1 MITEKSTQ
9 TERGQALVIMAL
21 GMIVLLIVVGVA
33 VDGGTVFME
42 RRHAQNAA
50 DAAALSGTRML
61 ARAVCNE
68 DGADDAAILAEILKI
83 VASNNVNLGE
93 DAENGVRADYVDKD
107 LAVLGAVGGGSIPV
121 GSTGVSTTVD
131 IKRKTYFLSLAG
143 IDTSGAS
150 AHALA
155 MTGPPLMAGGM
166 RPFGVPYDMVSQMD
180 PGDWFSISFKSDGGE
195 ITWSD
200 AITPSQ
206 HRGWMNMGY
215 VWNAGELPA
224 SFPRAIDESANAAIL
239 KEWMENGWHGGT
251 LYPDNLWRLGAHD
264 GDFIHAKPG
273 TNSSAVCAAPPD
285 LIFPIPIYDMIPDCP
300 TEIDTDR
307 PSCPT
312 QGSSYAYHIVGIA
325 SVRIT
330 GCSQGGGQI
339 DLELAR
345 AIFGEGMPDIGGQT
359 GFGEA
364 RACETHT
371 QVVTLWE

>member
-239 KEWMENGWHGGT
+239 KEWMENGWHGGA

-264 GDFIHAKPG
+264 GDYIHAKPG
-273 TNSSAVCAAPPD
+273 TNSSAVCAAPED

-300 TEIDTDR
+300 TEIDTDK

-325 SVRIT
+325 SVQIT

-339 DLELAR
+339 DLELAT
-345 AIFGEGMPDIGGQT
+345 AIFGEGMPDIGEQT